1 MKKFTSFWMMVA
13 LAMMSV
19 TFASCDDDPWHD
31 DWDRPGYWP
40 GGGQDEVTTA
50 DEAAALCTEWYGTVR
65 YTYQNEVGGYD
76 VAEFYADMTFSRY
89 SNNALRGVGTEKDYT
104 YNEDG
109 SINDTQTLTF
119 TWRVLDNFD
128 IQIDYDRES
137 GGGTYTLDAN
147 ASQKGFKLEYDKS
160 QKKYFFYGYMI
171 GSGSAKGNEIMF
183 DFEEVNRHRSRA
195 SETTVSNGKSFG
207 IFAER
212 PALQVSQ
219 GRLIKNR

>member
-31 DWDRPGYWP
+31 DWDRPGYFP

-50 DEAAALCTEWYGTVR
+50 DEAAALCTEWFGTVR
-65 YTYQNEVGGYD
+65 YTYKNGENGYD
-76 VAEFYADMTFSRY
+76 VAEFYADMTFSRF
-89 SNNALRGVGTEKDYT
+89 NNNSLKGVGTEKDYT

-109 SINDTQTLTF
+109 SIRDTQTLTF
-119 TWRVLDNFD
+119 TWSVLNNFD
-128 IQIDYDRES
+128 IQIVYD
-137 GGGTYTLDAN
+137 GGGTYVLDAN

-160 QKKYFFYGYMI
+160 QNKNVFYGYMI
-171 GSGSAKGNEIMF
+171 GSGSASGEEIMF

-195 SETTVSNGKSFG
+195 SETKVSNGKSFG
-207 IFAER
+207 IFADR
-212 PALQVSQ
+212 PALTVSQ